1 MKIGLIVEGGG
12 MKSAYSAGILDLF
25 IDYGIE
31 FDYCIGQSAGAG
43 NLVSFVGKQRGR
55 NLRFYTTHIT
65 ENGFFGISSFLK
77 NRELFG
83 LHYIYE
89 TLSNSTGTDP
99 IDYKAL
105 IESPTEL
112 KIIATEAE
120 TGLPHYFDKTEMK
133 QDDYRILMA
142 SCAIPAANDPIEI
155 DGIEYFDGGVSDI
168 IPIKKAME
176 DGCDKVVVILATS
189 REEETDLRLYQKK
202 LYDIRCRKYPQ
213 IITALDERDVLIKN
227 QRQLLTELEKSGRAF
242 VFEPE
247 PGLNSTYEMDPKVN
261 KNAYNQGLLAFHDNY
276 DALKLFMN
284 VL

>member
-12 MKSAYSAGILDLF
+12 MRSAYSAGILDLF
-25 IDYGIE
+25 LDYGVT
-31 FDYCIGQSAGAG
+31 FDYCIGQSAGAA
-43 NLVSFVGKQRGR
+43 NLVSFVGNQRGR
-55 NLRFYTTHIT
+55 NLRFYTVHVE
-65 ENGFFGISSFLK
+65 ENGFFGISGFIK

-99 IDYKAL
+99 IDYEAM
-105 IESPTEL
+105 IQSSTEL
-112 KIIATEAE
+112 KIIATEAS

-155 DGIEYFDGGVSDI
+155 DGIEYFDGGVSDV
-168 IPIKKAME
+168 IPVKKAME
-176 DGCDKVVVILATS
+176 DGCDKVVVILASS
-189 REEETDLRLYQKK
+189 REEDTDLQGYKK
-202 LYDIRCRKYPQ
+202 KIYDIRCRKYPE
-213 IITALDERDVLIKN
+213 IITALDERPVLVKN

-247 PGLNSTYEMDPKVN
+247 QGLISTYEMDPKVN
-261 KNAYNQGLLAFHDNY
+261 KNAYNQGLLAFHDRY
-276 DALKLFMN
+276 DELKLFMN
-284 VL
+284 KI